1 VVKCRSSLDQS
12 LQERLSRFG
21 FTQPKF
27 FPHLV
32 RLEEF
37 LGVKERDSALELV
50 VVHAIRAHRQSS
62 DRLDSRLRAQGWI
75 ISAVSTEAMTNV
87 TVDLPGVTL
96 GVLEADSVRA
106 TPTDDELAR
115 VLDEVC
121 REIQGNCSVESLAE
135 AESTR
140 AVRAM
145 FRSWGVDPSK
155 YRPSSEALQRRV
167 VQGKGLYRV
176 SNVVDIGNL
185 GSIETGWP
193 YGLYDRSR
201 IVPPVTFRHGSTG
214 ETYEGIGKRTWH
226 LADRPVLAD
235 ANGPFGSPI
244 SDSTRT
250 MVKDST
256 QEVFAVVYAPESTRL
271 SSIESALARLGER
284 LTMFAAARVIR
295 SGVFPLQAP
304 AAEK

>member
-1 VVKCRSSLDQS
+1 
-12 LQERLSRFG
+12 
-21 FTQPKF
+21 
-27 FPHLV
+27 
-32 RLEEF
+32 
-37 LGVKERDSALELV
+37 
-50 VVHAIRAHRQSS
+50 
-62 DRLDSRLRAQGWI
+62 
-75 ISAVSTEAMTNV
+75 MTDL
-87 TVDLPGVTL
+87 TVNLPGVTL
-96 GVLEADSVRA
+96 GVLQADGARVA
-106 TPTDDELAR
+106 PTGGELAQ

-121 REIQGNCSVESLAE
+121 RKIQRSHTVESLAE

-145 FRSWGVDPSK
+145 FRAWGIDPSK

-201 IVPPVTFRHGSTG
+201 IVPPVSFRHGAIG

-226 LADRPVLAD
+226 LTGRPVLSD

-250 MVKDST
+250 MITDSA
-256 QEVFAVVYAPESTRL
+256 QDIFAIIYAPESARS
-271 SSIESALARLGER
+271 SSIESALVQLRER
-284 LTMFAAARVIR
+284 LSRFAAARAIR
-295 SGVFPLQAP
+295 SGVCPPIASSS
-304 AAEK
+304 E